1 MTDSLQALVRNRLEL
16 FAVEWQEEKLRLI
29 RLLGWLALAG
39 VLGSAGML
47 IALGALAC
55 WLWGRAGYPGVIGLV
70 VACLVAAAFI
80 VWKLVQR
87 LRTEAPPFAHTVEEF
102 RKDNAC
108 LKNRD

>member
-80 VWKLVQR
+80 VFTHRANLRR
-87 LRTEAPPFAHTVEEF
+87 LWQGNELRFERARLLHRWRTRA
-102 RKDNAC
+102 
-108 LKNRD
+108 